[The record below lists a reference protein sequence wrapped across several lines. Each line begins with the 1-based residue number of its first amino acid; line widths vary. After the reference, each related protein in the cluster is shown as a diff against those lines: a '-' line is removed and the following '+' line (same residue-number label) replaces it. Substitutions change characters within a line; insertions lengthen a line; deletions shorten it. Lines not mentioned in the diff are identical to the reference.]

1 MGTPLA
7 EYPLDHRL
15 GYFVGPRDLV
25 NLGPLIRD
33 PVCCQVYLAL
43 ICRARH
49 KRGLAGDQ
57 ARAVQLE
64 HGQCLVGAR
73 DLAALTGRDKDT
85 AHRAL
90 KRLESLGLIAREPGT
105 RGTVV
110 TLVNYGRF
118 GRGDSVRGDAHGDTH
133 GDTGGDTHG
142 DTGGDVTNGETGKPV
157 NRETGVAASPP
168 TSDPVDPV
176 KRKRQVSK
184 READP
189 DALALARLLAT
200 RIAERDPKALPDPDR
215 SIERWEPDIEKLHR
229 LDGREWSEIR
239 EVLEWSQRDS
249 FWQPNIMSGRKLRAK
264 FNTLRGQMQRNT
276 SAKRNGYSRPS
287 PDAAFGSGGDQLPT
301 RNTKGTT

>member
-1 MGTPLA
+1 MA

-25 NLGPLIRD
+25 NLGPLMRD

-43 ICRARH
+43 VCRARH
-49 KRGLAGDQ
+49 KRGLGGDQ
-57 ARAVQLE
+57 TRAVQLE
-64 HGQCLVGAR
+64 NGQCLVGAR
-73 DLAALTGRDKDT
+73 DLATLTGRDKDT

-90 KRLESLGLIAREPGT
+90 KRLESLGLITREPGT

-118 GRGDSVRGDAHGDTH
+118 GRLDAIGGDTH

-142 DTGGDVTNGETGKPV
+142 DTGGDVTNRETDKPV
-157 NRETGVAASPP
+157 NGRTSVAAAPP
-168 TSDPVDPV
+168 TSDPAEPV
-176 KRKRQVSK
+176 REKSK

-189 DALALARLLAT
+189 QAFALARLLAS
-200 RIAERDPKALPDPDR
+200 RIAERDPKALPDPER

-239 EVLEWSQRDS
+239 EVLEWSQQDS
-249 FWQPNIMSGRKLRAK
+249 FWQPNILSGKKLRAK
-264 FNTLRGQMQRNT
+264 FNTLRGQMQRHT
-276 SAKRNGYSRPS
+276 SAKRNGYSRVS
-287 PDAAFGSGGDQLPT
+287 PAADFGTGGNQLGE
-301 RNTKGTT
+301 RNTKGTR